1 MKLSKPFA
9 LTGALAALA
18 LVAGCAPAD
27 ASAEGDAITVGTLRG
42 QPHLFS
48 PYFYDEVAE
57 DGLSFE
63 IVLFDSSSDI
73 KNAIVSGS
81 IDFGVTGSASVV
93 SGVAEEQDVRIVAS
107 AADGGTRIVASP
119 DIGSVEDLVGTKVG
133 FPLGSTQ
140 EILLKRTLEAQ
151 GVDPLSDVELVNL
164 PFADMASAYE
174 SGQVDAFISAEI
186 GPSIAIGGGAHELL
200 SAYDTEIGRTNIVLA
215 TSNSLIASDPD
226 LVQDVVD
233 THVAAVEHM
242 SDDVDAWAE
251 GLVDEFGLDETV
263 TRTAIENTWPRWQ
276 LDDDYLATLEA
287 MSAEMLAFDQVAAEV
302 DPSLLVDTS
311 FVEASAAS

>member
-1 MKLSKPFA
+1 MKPSKPFTI
-9 LTGALAALA
+9 TGALAALA

-27 ASAEGDAITVGTLRG
+27 ASAEGDAIKVGTLRA

-48 PYFYDEVAE
+48 PYFYEEVAE
-57 DGLSFE
+57 DDRSFE

-81 IDFGVTGSASVV
+81 IDFGVTGSASVI

-119 DIGSVEDLVGTKVG
+119 DIESVSELTETKVG
-133 FPLGSTQ
+133 FPMGSTQ

-151 GVDPLSDVELVNL
+151 GLDPLSDVELVNL

-174 SGQVDAFISAEI
+174 SGQIDAFISAEV
-186 GPSIAIGGGAHELL
+186 GPSIAMAGGAHELL

-233 THVAAVEHM
+233 THVAAVERM
-242 SDDVDAWAE
+242 SKDATAWAD

-263 TRTAIENTWPRWQ
+263 TRTALENIWPRWQ
-276 LDDDYLATLEA
+276 LDSDYLETLEA

-302 DPSLLVDTS
+302 DQSLLVDTS
-311 FVEASAAS
+311 FVEQSAAS